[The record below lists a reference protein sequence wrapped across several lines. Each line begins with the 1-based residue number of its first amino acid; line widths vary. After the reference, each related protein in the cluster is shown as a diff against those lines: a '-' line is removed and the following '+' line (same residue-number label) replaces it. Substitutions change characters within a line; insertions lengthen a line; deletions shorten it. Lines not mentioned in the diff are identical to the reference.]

1 MGETLS
7 ADFPPPPE
15 QMTIASKPGHT
26 RHPDKGRLLPSCRV
40 PASKEIQPGE
50 QGRSWSLQGADHIQ
64 PSGKS
69 STSAQGYG
77 YDAEGIT
84 RLTRYR
90 AQLNAPHSG
99 VKGIKILPT
108 PTKKKK
114 YKNLLFHKSKK
125 KESHTNPWRKHRFPQ
140 RRWSC
145 Y

>member
-1 MGETLS
+1 
-7 ADFPPPPE
+7 
-15 QMTIASKPGHT
+15 MTIASKPGHT

-40 PASKEIQPGE
+40 PASKEIQPRE

-64 PSGKS
+64 PSGKT

-108 PTKKKK
+108 PTKKK
-114 YKNLLFHKSKK
+114 YKTCYSTNQKKGEPHKSIGKIQISSTTMK
-125 KESHTNPWRKHRFPQ
+125 LLLGSYSHVGR
-140 RRWSC
+140 
-145 Y
+145 

>member
-1 MGETLS
+1 
-7 ADFPPPPE
+7 
-15 QMTIASKPGHT
+15 MTIASKPGHT

-40 PASKEIQPGE
+40 PASKEIQPRE

-64 PSGKS
+64 PSGKT

-108 PTKKKK
+108 PTKKKNTK
-114 YKNLLFHKSKK
+114 PAIPQIKK
-125 KESHTNPWRKHRFPQ
+125 KESHTNPSGKHRFPQ
-140 RRWSC
+140 RR
-145 Y
+145 